1 MAYDN
6 MLFTPRRAGTTA
18 IAATTSSSSTQ
29 VRAAAAVP
37 NFPQNLRIF
46 NAGAVT
52 VYVETGD
59 ANTVAVKPS
68 GGTLGAMP
76 IAAGQTIGIGLK
88 AGDTHVA
95 VLTDSS
101 TATVFV
107 TPGEGL

>member
-6 MLFTPRRAGTTA
+6 LLFTPRRVSTTA
-18 IAATTSSSSTQ
+18 IAATTSSSATA
-29 VRAAAAVP
+29 VRTTEP
-37 NFPQNLRIF
+37 KFPQNLRIF
-46 NAGAVT
+46 NSGSVV
-52 VYVETGD
+52 VYVEGGD

-76 IAAGQTIGIGLK
+76 VAAGATIGIGLK
-88 AGDTHVA
+88 AGETHIA
-95 VLTDSS
+95 VITDSS